1 MLQVKQEYTRNGGS
15 SSSIKFKQPYTLRD
29 LGLSR
34 VGVEQGWRESAPLEL
49 LSDIQS
55 NPLIADTT
63 GSEYVVPY
71 PQLRGFWYISGR
83 RGTA

>member
-15 SSSIKFKQPYTLRD
+15 FSIKFKQPYTLRD
-29 LGLSR
+29 L
-34 VGVEQGWRESAPLEL
+34 GVEQGWRESAPLEL

-83 RGTA
+83 CGTV